1 MKNKEIGVEYSRT
14 VNILDFESLRLQ
26 ASVKGDSEFEEG
38 SDEYIEEWDD
48 AWDEAKEQVKDRIDS
63 EAIPI
68 LEEKIK
74 TGKKGDERIKE
85 MVKRRSKR

>member
-14 VNILDFESLRLQ
+14 VNILDFESIRFQ

-38 SDEYIEEWDD
+38 SDEYVEEWDD
-48 AWDEAKEQVKDRIDS
+48 AWEEAKKQVEDQIDN

-74 TGKKGDERIKE
+74 IGKKGDERIRE
-85 MVKRRSKR
+85 MVRKRGKR